1 MQHRHHRIS
10 YYIINGITMYR
21 VLAAPVLMALLFTDN
36 VSLFKWLLVISFFT
50 DSIDGFLARKYKVTS
65 KFGTRLDSIGDDLTV
80 FAATLGLF
88 VVHPVFI
95 RSHLIPLGAL
105 FALFLVQTGYA
116 FWMYGRPSGFHTY
129 MAKLAAI
136 SQAIF
141 LVLAFF
147 LPQPIVWLFYVAIG
161 ITALQLKEEI
171 MLVRMLPQW
180 RGNVKGL
187 WWVCREQRKLNK

>member
-1 MQHRHHRIS
+1 MVTGNQ
-10 YYIINGITMYR
+10 
-21 VLAAPVLMALLFTDN
+21 
-36 VSLFKWLLVISFFT
+36 FFT

-88 VVHPVFI
+88 VVHPVFYPFTSYSAGSI
-95 RSHLIPLGAL
+95 ICTVSGANGL
-105 FALFLVQTGYA
+105 CFLDVWQAFGFSCLYGQTGGHIAGYIPCA
-116 FWMYGRPSGFHTY
+116 GFLFTTTY
-129 MAKLAAI
+129 CVV
-136 SQAIF
+136 
-141 LVLAFF
+141 VLCGD
-147 LPQPIVWLFYVAIG
+147 WNYS
-161 ITALQLKEEI
+161 TATKEEI